1 MRKDVYLHEEGG
13 GGFTDNLMQIVKVV
27 PLAGTNVAL
36 RGITKEGGDAEGGES
51 VILTG
56 LTWGFENVRLA
67 RFERGLVNP
76 SLFIKSSPANSWAAS
91 PLTRN
96 SSRLN
101 KARTI

>member
-36 RGITKEGGDAEGGES
+36 RGITKEETWSGGAS